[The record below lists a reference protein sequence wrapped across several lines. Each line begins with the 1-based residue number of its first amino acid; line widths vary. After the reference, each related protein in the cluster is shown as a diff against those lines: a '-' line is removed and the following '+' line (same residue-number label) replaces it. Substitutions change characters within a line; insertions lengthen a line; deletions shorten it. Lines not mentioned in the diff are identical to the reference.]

1 MQKKR
6 GGNGK
11 QKSECKKSLHIFYQ
25 QQHHLQQRQPTIFL
39 KRNSQPQA
47 PPKKRKKIF
56 SIITFSQGVD
66 SSAHLAHFKTEE
78 EYDNLL
84 HFSPNGDDSDR
95 AWVGLFNNVGTT
107 CDTPA
112 ECQGLLQW
120 TDGSS
125 YNDASW

>member
-1 MQKKR
+1 MQKILAHFFI
-6 GGNGK
+6 N
-11 QKSECKKSLHIFYQ
+11 SNTICSNDN
-25 QQHHLQQRQPTIFL
+25 QHFL
-39 KRNSQPQA
+39 KKRNSQPQP

-56 SIITFSQGVD
+56 SIITFAQGVD

-95 AWVGLFNNVGTT
+95 SWVGLFNNVGTT

-125 YNDASW
+125 YSDASW